1 MWRVTRVTDAFRY
14 ELQKEVDTS
23 RRRIF
28 CHIHWAEV
36 SFLPSYFDIVC
47 AHIYSHTQLR
57 SLTVDFLSQL
67 SRSRTCVHFLF
78 DPQPQLRPI
87 KCASSNCIYISPRSP
102 TSLAK
107 RLFTR
112 FSRPAFLRCTDTRG
126 LHCDLVPARRGAVSS
141 TPAISS
147 VSPYTQRSW
156 TLTDQHLAQQSS
168 SPR

>member
-1 MWRVTRVTDAFRY
+1 MTRVTDAFRY

-67 SRSRTCVHFLF
+67 SRTRTCVHFLF

-87 KCASSNCIYISPRSP
+87 NCAPSDRIYISPRSL

-112 FSRPAFLRCTDTRG
+112 FPRPAFLCCTDTHG
-126 LHCDLVPARRGAVSS
+126 LHCDPVPARRSAASS
-141 TPAISS
+141 TPAIQS
-147 VSPYTQRSW
+147 VSPYASLRT
-156 TLTDQHLAQQSS
+156 TPLDTH
-168 SPR
+168 

>member
-1 MWRVTRVTDAFRY
+1 MMEWEAGELLRVREYAHDSSLIQCNSQAREVRRVTRVTDAFRY

-67 SRSRTCVHFLF
+67 SRTRTCVHFPF
-78 DPQPQLRPI
+78 DSQPQMRPI
-87 KCASSNCIYISPRSP
+87 NCAPCHPIYMLSRSL
-102 TSLAK
+102 TSLSK
-107 RLFTR
+107 LPFTT
-112 FSRPAFLRCTDTRG
+112 FSPFGIPL
-126 LHCDLVPARRGAVSS
+126 LH
-141 TPAISS
+141 
-147 VSPYTQRSW
+147 
-156 TLTDQHLAQQSS
+156 
-168 SPR
+168 